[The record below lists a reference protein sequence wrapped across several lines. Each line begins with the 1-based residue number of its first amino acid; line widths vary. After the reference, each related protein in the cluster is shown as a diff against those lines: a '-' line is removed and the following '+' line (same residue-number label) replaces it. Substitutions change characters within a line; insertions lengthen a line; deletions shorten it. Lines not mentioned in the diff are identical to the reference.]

1 MKPKFIDLTDVP
13 PQPPILKSSSK
24 NGTSKYE
31 GVFFNKAS
39 TKWQARISVDGNRHY
54 IGYYDNEEEAAI
66 DYARAVSKYCQ
77 IRAHQQWNQK
87 FIDLTDVPL

>member
-1 MKPKFIDLTDVP
+1 MELQSTCVYFH
-13 PQPPILKSSSK
+13 
-24 NGTSKYE
+24 
-31 GVFFNKAS
+31 KAS
-39 TKWQARISVDGNRHY
+39 IKWRAIISIEGKLHA